1 MNNLHENYPTIPLF
15 AYGTL
20 KKNEIAF
27 DHVENLID
35 NVVDVHLEG
44 YEIGIRDSLPV
55 IFEAPNSRV
64 KGELLFPREGLEKE
78 FWKVVNEFEGSNLY
92 TQKSLEI
99 KNGDNRTQKCLA
111 FVGRREKARG
121 YSRLKEEAWTSKFDP
136 YLAYSFPLLFA
147 EISKIESESL
157 PADMYKEYWRYM
169 NVLQEKFLL
178 LTVILEHIALLVIG
192 THDSTGPNARITR
205 LGETS
210 AWNLA
215 YERVKQNPGI
225 TRIKIKDAKKL
236 KYKYGNDNAEEAIS
250 AYYQVRS
257 NLSHQGKSGGFDDCE
272 LMYAC
277 LIDLSMIMKEYLKIK
292 INDIE
297 SQWRKLGVNIL

>member
-1 MNNLHENYPTIPLF
+1 VNNFHEIHPTIPLF

-35 NVVDVHLEG
+35 NVIEARLDG

-64 KGELLFPREGLEKE
+64 IGELLFPRKGLEME
-78 FWKVVNEFEGSNLY
+78 FWRVVNEFEGSNLY

-99 KNGDNRTQKCLA
+99 KNGDNRPQKCLA

-121 YSRLKEEAWTSKFDP
+121 YARLEEEAWTSKFDP

-169 NVLQEKFLL
+169 NSLQEKFLL

-192 THDSTGPNARITR
+192 TYDLTGPNARITR

-210 AWNLA
+210 AWKLA
-215 YERVKQNPGI
+215 YERVKQSPGI
-225 TRIKIKDAKKL
+225 TRIKIKDAK
-236 KYKYGNDNAEEAIS
+236 N
-250 AYYQVRS
+250 
-257 NLSHQGKSGGFDDCE
+257 
-272 LMYAC
+272 
-277 LIDLSMIMKEYLKIK
+277 
-292 INDIE
+292 
-297 SQWRKLGVNIL
+297 